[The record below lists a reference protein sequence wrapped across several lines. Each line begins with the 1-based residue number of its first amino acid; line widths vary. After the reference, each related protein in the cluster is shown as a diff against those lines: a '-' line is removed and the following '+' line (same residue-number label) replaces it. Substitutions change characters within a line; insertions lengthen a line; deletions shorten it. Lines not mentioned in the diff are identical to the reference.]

1 MSLPTGRQRLGDSSR
16 YDHSGIFFTKI
27 FFSPSRPGRKRFPFY
42 AGTGIKTELFLAR
55 KGARGSDAA
64 ENGIVINKVARR
76 ADRATSLRRP

>member
-1 MSLPTGRQRLGDSSR
+1 MSLPTGRQRPGDGSR
-16 YDHSGIFFTKI
+16 HDHSGIFFTKI

-64 ENGIVINKVARR
+64 ENGVAVNRAVRR
-76 ADRATSLRRP
+76 ANRTTNLRRL